1 MYMEITIMKKTAY
14 RTDFLFAKS
23 SFLLGMGSLMGV
35 FSDYYT
41 FNTSG
46 SELEADNKA
55 LASDF
60 GTVGQDMYKAMLAL

>member
-1 MYMEITIMKKTAY
+1 MYLEVKIMKKSAY

-41 FNTSG
+41 FNA
-46 SELEADNKA
+46 SESEAEADRKA
-55 LASDF
+55 IASDF
-60 GTVGQDMYKAMLAL
+60 GTAGRDIYSAMLAI

>member
-1 MYMEITIMKKTAY
+1 MKKTAY
-14 RTDFLFAKS
+14 RTDFLFSKS

-41 FNTSG
+41 FNTSE
-46 SELEADNKA
+46 SEFEADNKA
-55 LASDF
+55 LSSDF